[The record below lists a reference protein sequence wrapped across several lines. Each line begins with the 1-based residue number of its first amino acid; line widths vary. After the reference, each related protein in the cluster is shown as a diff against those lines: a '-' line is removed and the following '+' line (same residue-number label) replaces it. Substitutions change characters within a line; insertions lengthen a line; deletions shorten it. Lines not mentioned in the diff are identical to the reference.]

1 VAIGDIDHFKKVN
14 DRFGHA
20 TGDQVLI
27 EVSRQL
33 SEGLRES
40 DILARFGGEEFAI
53 ILTTGSLEAGY
64 QVLDK
69 LRSLIAEKPFLSSQK
84 HEIHLSM
91 SFGVALVDATVLQS
105 ETDDQLTESLLDAAL
120 HAADKALY
128 DAKRQ
133 GRNKVA
139 LAPKTVYAQ
148 AI

>member
-1 VAIGDIDHFKKVN
+1 
-14 DRFGHA
+14 
-20 TGDQVLI
+20 
-27 EVSRQL
+27 
-33 SEGLRES
+33 
-40 DILARFGGEEFAI
+40 
-53 ILTTGSLEAGY
+53 
-64 QVLDK
+64 
-69 LRSLIAEKPFLSSQK
+69 
-84 HEIHLSM
+84 M